1 VSLQENALRNTAVFN
16 SILQDVK
23 SIIIKVIVNSAFSD
37 AVVFIR
43 ILNNWLLEIGLE
55 VQNLLKSR

>member
-23 SIIIKVIVNSAFSD
+23 SIIIKVIVNSAFAD

-43 ILNNWLLEIGLE
+43 ILNNWLLEVGLE